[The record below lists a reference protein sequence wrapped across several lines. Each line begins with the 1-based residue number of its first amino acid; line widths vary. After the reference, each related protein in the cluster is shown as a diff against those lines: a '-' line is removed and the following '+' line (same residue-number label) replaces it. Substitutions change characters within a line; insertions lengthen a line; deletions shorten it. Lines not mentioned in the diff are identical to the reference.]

1 MNERIDE
8 LMIEAGFKNVVGVL
22 DGKVELQKFAEL
34 IVRECLAI
42 IQTEVSMKYKDGW
55 EQHGVSD
62 DWAAGHYN
70 ASLESRVF
78 LKKYFGVE
86 E

>member
-34 IVRECLAI
+34 IVRECIDVVGKSTASPTGYQAL
-42 IQTEVSMKYKDGW
+42 MK
-55 EQHGVSD
+55 H
-62 DWAAGHYN
+62 
-70 ASLESRVF
+70 
-78 LKKYFGVE
+78 FGVE